1 MPFYNQ
7 GSRIRRGSGIPVDV
21 HPGSPFNWKCRNN
34 QSQGFSPGEQ
44 PYENSQLEAGRE
56 LAFVEDSDQE
66 GQVLEPELADSYIS
80 AVQSLVPDCSTTVPT
95 SSSIVPETPST
106 VQENPVV
113 EQPSVQPCSTPPPY
127 KPRKLKRKTIQK
139 GSKAGKKSKKNPSLF
154 SQTKKKI
161 EDIDKKL
168 NEYMKRIDS
177 LKEKKSAME
186 KALSLF
192 EQFE

>member
-1 MPFYNQ
+1 MPYHVID
-7 GSRIRRGSGIPVDV
+7 SDSDRRVSDSDSDTDLPYPDFEPHPVKSE
-21 HPGSPFNWKCRNN
+21 PTSC
-34 QSQGFSPGEQ
+34 SS
-44 PYENSQLEAGRE
+44 E
-56 LAFVEDSDQE
+56 LTIGGDSDQE
-66 GQVLEPELADSYIS
+66 GQVFEPELPDSYIS
-80 AVQSLVPDCSTTVPT
+80 AVQSLVPDCSTTAPT

-113 EQPSVQPCSTPPPY
+113 EQSSVQPCSTPPTY
-127 KPRKLKRKTIQK
+127 KPRKLKRKTIHK